1 MGTAMLHHAAEFRQT
16 QSADGRLCNFCRVHW
31 EWGGCHS
38 LSVSQCVWIRVV
50 RRSGGSGMFG
60 VCGHRSMCMRQWRL
74 SHTALKAFIQVRP
87 QSSGSVQKI
96 RNLISLKR
104 ILNWDDLWFEDVSL
118 PKKAGGSSSFGS
130 PFDTNYRGDI
140 LIPSWHRSVILRN
153 TIRQVKPSTKNAML
167 YQMELDWSYASVS
180 SPAIRCG
187 FHQLPW

>member
-1 MGTAMLHHAAEFRQT
+1 MHLLNSHNVKMGTAMLHHAAEFRQT

-118 PKKAGGSSSFGS
+118 PKKAGEALHLAALLIQTTEERFWFHLDTGQSF
-130 PFDTNYRGDI
+130 
-140 LIPSWHRSVILRN
+140 
-153 TIRQVKPSTKNAML
+153 
-167 YQMELDWSYASVS
+167 
-180 SPAIRCG
+180 
-187 FHQLPW
+187 